1 MAGTKE
7 QDREPKRPADRD
19 PANLHDDGAVPRTT
33 EENKEAA
40 DGKRFEKVPNPGH
53 PV

>member
-1 MAGTKE
+1 MSSTKE
-7 QDREPKRPADRD
+7 QDRGPKRPAGRD
-19 PANLHDDGAVPRTT
+19 PAAPHDDGAVPRTT
-33 EENKEAA
+33 EDNREAA